1 MQCIKI
7 KKFFPEVK
15 ERYYLC
21 PCGRVY
27 STWGNKVLKNYVDRD
42 KQHMVK
48 LYCEEKGK
56 YKIFMLKHL
65 MKTCYKLDKNLDGF
79 HPSINYFT
87 KEAK

>member
-7 KKFFPEVK
+7 KKFFSEVK

-42 KQHMVK
+42 KQHMIK

-87 KEAK
+87 KEEK

>member
-1 MQCIKI
+1 MQCVKI

-42 KQHMVK
+42 KQHMIK

-65 MKTCYKLDKNLDGF
+65 MKTCYKLDKSLDGF